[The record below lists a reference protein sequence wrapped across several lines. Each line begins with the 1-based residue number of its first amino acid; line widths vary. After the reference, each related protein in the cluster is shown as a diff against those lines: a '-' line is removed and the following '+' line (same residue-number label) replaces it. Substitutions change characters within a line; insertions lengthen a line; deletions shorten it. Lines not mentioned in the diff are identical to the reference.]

1 MKPSILYNGRKN
13 TLTNRIKLKL
23 YGILF
28 DIADKVQNISYK
40 RNFVFKLAFKLA
52 SKLKAK
58 ALGEILPF

>member
-28 DIADKVQNISYK
+28 DIADKVQSISYK
-40 RNFVFKLAFKLA
+40 RNFVFKLVFKLA